1 MNDEIDYRNELED
14 ARKRATV
21 CGRNGS
27 EESLEVH
34 WEICCGDVLLAEE
47 NMENQDREWENALL
61 VREFLDAANFL
72 EGYDEMLNN
81 VYVAVQRMVNMVI
94 DHPRLKLEMLKLQL
108 TVIRRI
114 EALCDHDL
122 DESED
127 VEDELAYYQRNIA
140 YADNGDFD
148 KIAQNGTLKRDPI
161 EWSLDY
167 ESVIDEANKKIYSIL
182 EGHPRGMG
190 FCFAYWNTKAQ
201 VLKADYGIEWRSP
214 AIMNPHV
221 MFD

>member
-1 MNDEIDYRNELED
+1 MNDENDYRNELED

-21 CGRNGS
+21 RGRNGS

-47 NMENQDREWENALL
+47 NMENQDREWENASLA
-61 VREFLDAANFL
+61 REFLDVANFL
-72 EGYDEMLNN
+72 EGYDDMLDK
-81 VYVAVQRMVNMVI
+81 VYVAVQRMANVII
-94 DHPRLKLEMLKLQL
+94 DHPRLKFEMLN
-108 TVIRRI
+108 
-114 EALCDHDL
+114 DL

-127 VEDELAYYQRNIA
+127 VENELAYYQRNIA

-148 KIAQNGTLKRDPI
+148 KIAQKGTLKRDTI

-167 ESVIDEANKKIYSIL
+167 ESVIDEVNKKIYSLL

-190 FCFAYWNTKAQ
+190 FCFAYWSTKAQ
-201 VLKADYGIEWRSP
+201 VLKEDYGIEWRSP
-214 AIMNPHV
+214 AIMNPGV